1 MSQFPHP
8 QLEPS
13 LYSFD
18 AQKVNR
24 LVTTTNTTAVFSLG
38 AITDKAMV
46 VDDFRVHMSAQGGAN
61 KRLHLVAIPSG
72 TAPGYAASGAI
83 QVTSDSDSTGIDLNA
98 TANTI
103 VAANLTSATRR
114 RSCRIPAGYSLYLCT
129 TDGAGAA
136 SNPTTGA
143 NVATSLRWRPEAEV

>member
-8 QLEPS
+8 QLTID

-18 AQKVNR
+18 AAKVNR
-24 LVTTTNTTAVFSLG
+24 LTATTNSASVFPLG
-38 AITDKAMV
+38 IITDKSMV

-72 TAPGYAASGAI
+72 TAPTYAAAGAI

-103 VAANLTSATRR
+103 VVASLTSATRR
-114 RSCRIPAGYSLYLCT
+114 RNCRIPAGYSLYLMT

-143 NVATSLRWRPEAEV
+143 NVAVSIRWRPEAEV